1 MDGVGWLADNWV
13 NLLQGAGIV
22 GSLLFT
28 AVALRQ
34 GARSLRLSAL
44 LKLTEHHREL
54 WSEVHRRPELA
65 RVLAPEVDLVRDPVT
80 PAEEEF
86 LNIVLVHF
94 QTGWEMAVRHRMVSR
109 EAYGRDLMEFLAL
122 PIPRDVWNRTRPHRD
137 PPFVQFVEECL
148 ARGGSQVGFLRSMA
162 STSGLGF
169 APLVAAVVLPV
180 QPQ

>member
-1 MDGVGWLADNWV
+1 M
-13 NLLQGAGIV
+13 AG
-22 GSLLFT
+22 GQLGESSSGRGNRRQPAFR
-28 AVALRQ
+28 VALHQ

-54 WSEVHRRPELA
+54 WSEVHRRPSWPE
-65 RVLAPEVDLVRDPVT
+65 LAPEVDLVRDPVT

-86 LNIVLVHF
+86 LNIVFVHF

-148 ARGGSQVGFLRSMA
+148 ARGGLRAGSFRSMA
-162 STSGLGF
+162 SRLFTR
-169 APLVAAVVLPV
+169 
-180 QPQ
+180 